1 MMKIICIG
9 RNYAAHAAELNNPLP
24 DKPVIFLKPDTALLK
39 NNSTF
44 YYPDF
49 SKDIHYECELVF
61 RVCKEGKHISEKFAM
76 NYVDKISVGI
86 DFTARDLQDECK
98 AKGLPWERAKAF
110 DASAVIGDMLE
121 LKDFENVDDI
131 EFSFYQNDNKVQ
143 HSNSNLM
150 LFKLPRLISEISSFV
165 TIKQGDLIYTGTPV
179 GVGAIAIGDTL
190 RGSIGNNELL
200 KCSVK

>member
-1 MMKIICIG
+1 MKIICIG

-86 DFTARDLQDECK
+86 DFTARDLQDDCK

-110 DASAVIGDMLE
+110 DASAVIGDMIE
-121 LKDFENVDDI
+121 LKEIKNVDDI
-131 EFSFYQNDNKVQ
+131 EFSFYQNAKKVQ

-150 LFKLPRLISEISSFV
+150 LFNLPRLIAEISSFI
-165 TIKQGDLIYTGTPV
+165 TLKQGDLIYTGTPV

-190 RGSIGNNELL
+190 KGFIGDKELL
-200 KCSVK
+200 TCYVK

>member
-1 MMKIICIG
+1 MKIICIG

-61 RVCKEGKHISEKFAM
+61 RVCKEGKHIAEKFAM

-86 DFTARDLQDECK
+86 DFTARDLQDDCK

-110 DASAVIGDMLE
+110 DASAVIGDMIE
-121 LKDFENVDDI
+121 LKEIKNVDDI
-131 EFSFYQNDNKVQ
+131 EFSFYQNAKKVQ

-150 LFKLPRLISEISSFV
+150 LFNLPRLIAEISSFI
-165 TIKQGDLIYTGTPV
+165 TLKQGDLIYTGTPV

-190 RGSIGNNELL
+190 KGFIGDKELL
-200 KCSVK
+200 TCYVK